1 MELHTHNTQFCVMLV
16 VAVCSVR
23 LLQATSAAFTG
34 GAAVL
39 PPVQAEVT
47 EQTPLLQDRRRRQ
60 VAWHK
65 AMQPRQKIVAMCRYM
80 VRHPAWQTKG
90 RRNQTARIVQ
100 LC

>member
-1 MELHTHNTQFCVMLV
+1 MLV
-16 VAVCSVR
+16 VAVSSFR

-65 AMQPRQKIVAMCRYM
+65 AMQPADAFLGTQHGRQRDVAVKRPDWLEHVYLCLNLCWMKIIE
-80 VRHPAWQTKG
+80 
-90 RRNQTARIVQ
+90 NQ
-100 LC
+100 